1 MNGDFSMPP
10 GIAAHLNLEE
20 RVEIGK
26 AARKMVGRRELD
38 NFEPR
43 DDARDPVKLLAEQ
56 DVTRVQSLLPI
67 KYGRMLTSPF
77 AFYRGAAALMADDL
91 AAGKHTS
98 LYAQLCGDAHLS
110 NFGMFASPERNLVF
124 DLNDFDETLPGPW
137 EWDLKRLVAS
147 LVVAMRSIGG
157 NDEQGR
163 EAARSC
169 VEAYRRHMATLSE
182 MRNLDVW
189 YERIDVSKIEEL
201 LRERNDAEAL
211 RVLEKTAE
219 KAYTKD
225 SIREFDKLT
234 EIVDGRRRIKS
245 DPPVIV
251 PVEDALKEYGIAV
264 GSPEE
269 IAERLNTIMFEYRTS
284 LATDRRHLI
293 EQYDVVH
300 MARKV
305 VGVGSV
311 GTRVWIILMMGR
323 DDADPLFMQVKEAGP
338 SVLEKY
344 LGESEF
350 ASHGERVVAG
360 QRLMQAATDALLGWE
375 SAHGMDGK
383 PRDFYVRQLKDWKGS
398 LKIEKTTPATLSRYG
413 DACGTALSRAHA
425 RSGDRVAISAY
436 LGKSQHT
443 ADALA
448 EFAVSYADQNER
460 DYARMKEAVASGQIE
475 VIEGV

>member
-1 MNGDFSMPP
+1 MTTV
-10 GIAAHLNLEE
+10 EE
-20 RVEIGK
+20 SIEIGK
-26 AARKMVGRRELD
+26 AARKLVGRRELD
-38 NFEPR
+38 HFEPR
-43 DDARDPVKLLAEQ
+43 DDARDPVEIVRAE
-56 DVTRVQSLLPI
+56 DATRVPELLPI

-77 AFYRGAAALMADDL
+77 AFYRGAAALMAEDL
-91 AAGKHTS
+91 ATTPRTDLH
-98 LYAQLCGDAHLS
+98 AQLCGDAHLS
-110 NFGMFASPERNLVF
+110 NFGMFASPERKLVF

-147 LVVAMRSIGG
+147 LVVAMRSIGA
-157 NDEQGR
+157 DDDAGR
-163 EAARSC
+163 EAVRWSVESYRKQMARL
-169 VEAYRRHMATLSE
+169 AE

-189 YERIDVSKIEEL
+189 YERIDVEQIEQV
-201 LRERNDAEAL
+201 LRESNDAESL
-211 RVLEKTAE
+211 KIIEKTAE

-225 SIREFDKLT
+225 SIREFEKLT
-234 EIVDGRRRIKS
+234 ELVDGRRRIKA
-245 DPPVIV
+245 DPPVVV
-251 PVEDALKEYGIAV
+251 PIEDAIKEYGIEDV
-264 GSPEE
+264 SPEE
-269 IAERLNTIMFEYRTS
+269 IAARLSTIMFGYRES

-311 GTRVWIILMMGR
+311 GTRVWIVLMIGR
-323 DDADPLFMQVKEAGP
+323 DAGDPLFMQVKEAEE
-338 SVLEKY
+338 SVLEPH
-344 LGESEF
+344 LGASEF

-360 QRLMQAATDALLGWE
+360 QRLMQAATDVLLGWD
-375 SAHGMDGK
+375 SSVGIDGK

-398 LKIEKTTPATLSRYG
+398 LKIEKTSPSSLTRYG
-413 DACGTALSRAHA
+413 GACGVALARAHA
-425 RSGDRVAISAY
+425 RSGDRIAISAY

-460 DYARMKEAVASGQIE
+460 DYARMREAVEDGRIE